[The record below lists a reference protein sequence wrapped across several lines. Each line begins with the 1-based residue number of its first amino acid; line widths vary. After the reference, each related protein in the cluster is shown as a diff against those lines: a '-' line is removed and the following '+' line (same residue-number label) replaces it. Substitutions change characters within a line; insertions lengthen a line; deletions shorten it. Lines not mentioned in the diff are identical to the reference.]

1 NPRNF
6 GGRSAGITFDRCFNT
21 TVKAG
26 NSMIN
31 SEGNGRDYALLF
43 ANCQQFQVTG
53 GSHNSDRHCIALGGG
68 GGECSVPTRHGDI
81 SGMTLANSS
90 TSGAEATDIHGNCE
104 FITYHHCTIHHAS
117 MGGGNN
123 SYKDCTIY
131 GRPTVDGCC
140 VWGGE
145 LLGGDFDID
154 TCTF

>member
-1 NPRNF
+1 
-6 GGRSAGITFDRCFNT
+6 
-21 TVKAG
+21 
-26 NSMIN
+26 
-31 SEGNGRDYALLF
+31 
-43 ANCQQFQVTG
+43 FQVTG

-81 SGMTLANSS
+81 SGMTLANIS
-90 TSGAEATDIHGNCE
+90 TSGAGATDMHGNCE

-154 TCTF
+154 NCTFITYGDGKAFGYVYMVASEPLKRDLNINV